1 MADRPRNKIPWTE
14 IVGCVP
20 VLNTERIAG
29 AAQRFFQD
37 KRFAAANTH
46 ARRNLITRLLD
57 TAFAGGL
64 PFFEVAQQLI
74 EEIRESSD
82 ARAMASCVNKIER
95 LRQEGWQEKSDCANL
110 KLRSVDLEI
119 QLNPNSFLRNDRDE
133 TLLLYA
139 YFRKKPLLQTDAIR
153 ALLYLI
159 NDPSIEIG
167 GGNTRVVVLDYY
179 KDICYEGSDFQ
190 GQERWIVNQVVKILS
205 AYNTVY
211 RAHSDGGPPST
222 SVDRT
227 VRYRHPLAGASG
239 TQFAISPPS
248 GQLCL
253 SFV

>member
-1 MADRPRNKIPWTE
+1 VDRDRRLRT
-14 IVGCVP
+14 CQD
-20 VLNTERIAG
+20 TERIAG

-37 KRFAAANTH
+37 KHFAAANTH

-64 PFFEVAQQLI
+64 PFFEVAQQLF

-82 ARAMASCVNKIER
+82 ARAMACCVNKIEQ
-95 LRQEGWQEKSDCANL
+95 LRQEGWQDKSDRANL
-110 KLRSVDLEI
+110 RLRSVDLEI
-119 QLNPNSFLRNDRDE
+119 QLNPNSFLENSRGDN
-133 TLLLYA
+133 LLLYA

-153 ALLYLI
+153 ALLYLL

-167 GGNTRVVVLDYY
+167 DRNIRVVVLDCY
-179 KDICYEGSDFQ
+179 KDICYEGSEFQ
-190 GQERWIVNQVVKILS
+190 GHERWIVNQVVKILS

-211 RAHSDGGPPST
+211 RAHLDGDPPST
-222 SVDRT
+222 SVGRT
-227 VRYRHPLAGASG
+227 VRYRHRSARVPG
-239 TQFAISPPS
+239 TRLAISPPA